1 MKKFLSAILSII
13 MMSGLIL
20 PVSAIED
27 TFNISVTDASN
38 GILTVSGTL
47 ENKNDLNNSAMVFML
62 EKNCTLSDYDG
73 NTIAMSWAETDF
85 DTGTYTCS
93 FSVDVSS
100 DTYEFYVVSKNKT
113 YHQSY
118 NYVALSDVIQLIKNI
133 RDGIILPD
141 NALTEIKK
149 LNNGIGADLSML
161 NDEAAETLF
170 SYRIKDKRTK
180 IDGVT
185 NSEILLDFLEIIK
198 EISDEKVFLNS
209 LKNANQWS
217 EVKVILKNNKFITID
232 FSDFNLISSSN
243 QTKVLTAFIDKEI
256 YNADEVKTFFDTEVR
271 KYPKASSPAG
281 GGGGGGGGAGGGGIV
296 SKEPQRFYEIDKV
309 TPSKTETKVKFNDLI
324 SVPWAAEAI
333 VMLSENGII
342 SGVSE
347 NEYAPNDTVT
357 REQFAK
363 LLAGAIGIFDPD
375 ATCEFSDAQGD
386 WYTPYIAS
394 VKNAGLINGTGNNE
408 FGVGLNITRQ
418 DMAVMIYNALKYK
431 NSVLTDEKDGF
442 SDSEKIADYAK
453 TAVRY
458 LAGAG
463 IINGMGDGS
472 FAPDNNAT
480 RAEAAV
486 LIYKMMG
493 RL

>member
-1 MKKFLSAILSII
+1 
-13 MMSGLIL
+13 
-20 PVSAIED
+20 
-27 TFNISVTDASN
+27 
-38 GILTVSGTL
+38 
-47 ENKNDLNNSAMVFML
+47 
-62 EKNCTLSDYDG
+62 
-73 NTIAMSWAETDF
+73 
-85 DTGTYTCS
+85 
-93 FSVDVSS
+93 
-100 DTYEFYVVSKNKT
+100 
-113 YHQSY
+113 
-118 NYVALSDVIQLIKNI
+118 
-133 RDGIILPD
+133 
-141 NALTEIKK
+141 
-149 LNNGIGADLSML
+149 
-161 NDEAAETLF
+161 
-170 SYRIKDKRTK
+170 
-180 IDGVT
+180 
-185 NSEILLDFLEIIK
+185 
-198 EISDEKVFLNS
+198 
-209 LKNANQWS
+209 
-217 EVKVILKNNKFITID
+217 
-232 FSDFNLISSSN
+232 
-243 QTKVLTAFIDKEI
+243 
-256 YNADEVKTFFDTEVR
+256 
-271 KYPKASSPAG
+271 
-281 GGGGGGGGAGGGGIV
+281 
-296 SKEPQRFYEIDKV
+296 
-309 TPSKTETKVKFNDLI
+309 
-324 SVPWAAEAI
+324 
-333 VMLSENGII
+333 MLSEHGII

-347 NEYAPNDTVT
+347 NEYAPHDTVT